1 MKFFIRP
8 MVLSHV
14 ASRKAFAV
22 VCLSVVCCLLYLVSC
37 QLSVVSCQL
46 SVVSCQLSVVS
57 CQLSV
62 VSCQLSVV
70 SCQLSVVSCQLSVV
84 SCQLSV
90 VSCQLSVVKVSPFP
104 REQTLRLYDPTAV
117 DWQCIASCSLNDW
130 SLSILSSRRKYV

>member
-1 MKFFIRP
+1 

-22 VCLSVVCCLLYLVSC
+22 VCLSVVSCL
-37 QLSVVSCQL
+37 
-46 SVVSCQLSVVS
+46 
-57 CQLSV
+57 
-62 VSCQLSVV
+62 
-70 SCQLSVVSCQLSVV
+70 
-84 SCQLSV
+84 LSV

-104 REQTLRLYDPTAV
+104 REQTLRLCDPTAV